1 MKRYLII
8 TVIVV
13 LLIALIGTG
22 TWGYMQYQDK
32 ENYYKFIDNQVS
44 ERYYELVGS
53 VETITAELSKL
64 MVSNQTK
71 ENIVIY
77 SKIWQNAYN
86 AEENMAQIPI
96 DHQTLSKSDKFL
108 NQLGDYTFAMAQKSI
123 KGEKLSQEDVNNL
136 QKLYEYALDLTSM
149 LREIKEDAVGEKVWT
164 DNLKRKRVF
173 KLFRQQAES
182 EGDESPLQAQFSQF
196 EERLNDYPELIY
208 DGPFSEHVLKD
219 EQAKLQGE
227 KITIEQA
234 EEKARA
240 FIGNDKI
247 ESLERLESTKGDI
260 VTFNFT
266 VKVQGYEEQV
276 YVQITEIKGYTVYV
290 LNNRNIEKANFSRKQ
305 AIETADKFLK
315 EKGYENMMPTYSLKT
330 DNTVLINYASVQDG
344 VVMYPD
350 LIKVKVALDN
360 GDIVGFDS
368 AHYLTLN
375 HQREIHP
382 PSLTPQEAKQRVSVR
397 ATIEEEPQ
405 LCYIPTEFGSE
416 IYCYEIKVNR
426 GDEHFLVYINA
437 DTGVEEKI
445 LKAVISENGTLMI

>member
-1 MKRYLII
+1 M
-8 TVIVV
+8 
-13 LLIALIGTG
+13 
-22 TWGYMQYQDK
+22 
-32 ENYYKFIDNQVS
+32 
-44 ERYYELVGS
+44 
-53 VETITAELSKL
+53 
-64 MVSNQTK
+64 
-71 ENIVIY
+71 
-77 SKIWQNAYN
+77 
-86 AEENMAQIPI
+86 
-96 DHQTLSKSDKFL
+96 
-108 NQLGDYTFAMAQKSI
+108 
-123 KGEKLSQEDVNNL
+123 
-136 QKLYEYALDLTSM
+136 
-149 LREIKEDAVGEKVWT
+149 
-164 DNLKRKRVF
+164 
-173 KLFRQQAES
+173 
-182 EGDESPLQAQFSQF
+182 
-196 EERLNDYPELIY
+196 
-208 DGPFSEHVLKD
+208 
-219 EQAKLQGE
+219 
-227 KITIEQA
+227 
-234 EEKARA
+234 
-240 FIGNDKI
+240 
-247 ESLERLESTKGDI
+247 ERLESTKGNI

-266 VKVQGYEEQV
+266 AKVQGYDEPV